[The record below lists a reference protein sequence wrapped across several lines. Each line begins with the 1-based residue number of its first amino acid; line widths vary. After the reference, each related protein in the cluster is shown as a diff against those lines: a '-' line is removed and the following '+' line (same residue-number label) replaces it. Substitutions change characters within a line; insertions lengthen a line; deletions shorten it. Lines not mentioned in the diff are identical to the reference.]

1 MIHAYKCG
9 CVCVNHL
16 NTVDVKLLLGFSAGG
31 VGGTDETG
39 TDKHTHLLPVISM
52 GALIDVPAFFT
63 AMATG

>member
-1 MIHAYKCG
+1 MHTSA

-31 VGGTDETG
+31 VGGADETG
-39 TDKHTHLLPVISM
+39 TDKDTHLLPVILM